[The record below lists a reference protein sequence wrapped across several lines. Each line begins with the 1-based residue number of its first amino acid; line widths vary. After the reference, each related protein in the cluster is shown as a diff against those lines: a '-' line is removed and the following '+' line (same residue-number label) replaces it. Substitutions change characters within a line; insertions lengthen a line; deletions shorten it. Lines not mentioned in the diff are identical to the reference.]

1 MSEAAHSVRLGSRQ
15 VGKFL
20 AHTSIVFTAYMV
32 AGRLGQ
38 ATINIRSGNLGPV
51 WPAYGVAL
59 AAILLYGYR
68 AWVGIAIAAF
78 LVAVLSPVPPLT
90 AVGQAAGA
98 TLGALF
104 GAFLL
109 FRITEFRPSLSRLR
123 DVLALIC
130 IGALGSALVSASI
143 GVSVLYATHLQGY
156 SGVGSA
162 WLIYWLGDSTGV
174 LLVVP
179 LVLTSRE
186 LLRIHSWVRIGEL
199 AELLLLLTVTCFVV
213 FGDLPLIP
221 VKLHVLAFAVLPF
234 VTWAAIRFAVS
245 GAALTILV
253 VATIA
258 TVETALGSGPFAL
271 NTPFTN
277 AVLLDVFFAV
287 LSVSGLTLAAAITE
301 REKSERER
309 EQLVHQQAGEA
320 ALAAV
325 SHRLIEAQEQE
336 RSRIAR
342 ELHDDIGQRVTLVA
356 LALQQLHRDVPDL
369 PLEVRTNTGELWKQT
384 SEIASDIQSLS
395 HDLHSPKLEYLG
407 LAAAARSY
415 CKEFSEQQKMQIDFE
430 AHDLPSSFPPDISL
444 CLFRVLQEALHN
456 SAKHSGAQS
465 FQVKMWGTLDAI
477 NLVVSDSGI
486 GFDPEVAKKGRGL
499 GLVSMKERL
508 KVLNGTLSIKS
519 SHLGS
524 TIHAQIPA
532 QQATHGNTR
541 T

>member
-68 AWVGIAIAAF
+68 AWAGIAIAAF
-78 LVAVLSPVPPLT
+78 LVAILSPVPPLT
-90 AVGQAAGA
+90 AVGQATGA

-179 LVLTSRE
+179 LVLTFRE

-271 NTPFTN
+271 NPPFTN

-287 LSVSGLTLAAAITE
+287 LSVSGLTLAAAVTE

-342 ELHDDIGQRVTLVA
+342 EFMTTSVSGLH
-356 LALQQLHRDVPDL
+356 
-369 PLEVRTNTGELWKQT
+369 LWP
-384 SEIASDIQSLS
+384 S
-395 HDLHSPKLEYLG
+395 
-407 LAAAARSY
+407 RSSNFI
-415 CKEFSEQQKMQIDFE
+415 EM
-430 AHDLPSSFPPDISL
+430 
-444 CLFRVLQEALHN
+444 FR
-456 SAKHSGAQS
+456 
-465 FQVKMWGTLDAI
+465 I
-477 NLVVSDSGI
+477 C
-486 GFDPEVAKKGRGL
+486 
-499 GLVSMKERL
+499 RL
-508 KVLNGTLSIKS
+508 KFGLTRVSC
-519 SHLGS
+519 GS
-524 TIHAQIPA
+524 RPQRLLATFSPCRTICIRQNWNILA
-532 QQATHGNTR
+532 
-541 T
+541 